1 MALNEIYAIGSELV
15 FPVAS
20 TVDSG
25 DVVSVGTVVGVAMED
40 AFTGEDGNHYTTL
53 KLDGV
58 FKFVTANNDIAV
70 GANVYVDSDD
80 AVTSTATDN
89 KFIGH
94 CVKSGTGYVVARL
107 VANSAD
113 AAA

>member
-20 TVDSG
+20 TVVSG
-25 DVVSVGTVVGVAMED
+25 DLVSVGTVVGVALED
-40 AFTGEDGNHYTTL
+40 AITGEDGNTYTTL

-58 FKFVTANNDIAV
+58 FKLTTADDDIAV
-70 GANVYVDSDD
+70 GANVYVDVDG
-80 AVTSTATDN
+80 AVTETATDN

-94 CVKSGTGYVVARL
+94 CVKSGTGYVVTRL
-107 VANSAD
+107 VQSS
-113 AAA
+113 AAAAV